1 MLKVLKTLCVVSLLL
16 YSGVCI
22 AGEGKADQELVRT
35 LMQKSGLNKQI
46 DQIPLMMQA
55 GIAQADQN
63 QPSRKMTPEEMS
75 DLNRMVAEAFDAK
88 AMNASVQK
96 HIRSN
101 LAKNDIRAALAW
113 LSSPLGEK
121 ITRLEED
128 ASTPAAYTE
137 MQAMADTLTKNTARA
152 AQLKKLDTAVKATES
167 GVRVALNIQMSLLTA
182 MSSVLPKDKRPSA
195 GEIKD
200 QVNKNGAQMRSTA
213 EQETLLSFLYAYRT
227 LTDAEIDQYIAFAES
242 KSGKKYHAATSKGVS
257 DAMVQASRTLGSML
271 GKSMKKA
278 PQKTI

>member
-22 AGEGKADQELVRT
+22 AGEGKDDQELVRT

-46 DQIPLMMQA
+46 GQIPLMMQA
-55 GIAQADQN
+55 GIAEAEQSE
-63 QPSRKMTPEEMS
+63 PSRKMTPEERS

-152 AQLKKLDTAVKATES
+152 AQLKKLDRAVNATES

-182 MSSVLPKDKRPSA
+182 VSSVLPKDKRPSA

-200 QVNKNGAQMRSTA
+200 QVNKNSAQMRSTV
-213 EQETLLSFLYAYRT
+213 EQDTLLSFLYAYRT

-242 KSGKKYHAATSKGVS
+242 KSGKQYHAVTEKGVS
-257 DAMVQASRTLGSML
+257 DAVVQASRTLGNLL

-278 PQKTI
+278 PEKTI

>member
-1 MLKVLKTLCVVSLLL
+1 MLKVLKTMCAVSLLL
-16 YSGVCI
+16 YSGICI

-46 DQIPLMMQA
+46 EQIPLMMQA
-55 GIAQADQN
+55 GMAQAEQN
-63 QPSRKMTPEEMS
+63 EPSRKLTQKEM
-75 DLNRMVAEAFDAK
+75 DELNSMVAEAFDAK

-96 HIRSN
+96 HIQSN

-137 MQAMADTLTKNTARA
+137 MQAMADTLLKNTARA
-152 AQLKKLDTAVKATES
+152 AQLRKLDGAVKATES
-167 GVRVALNIQMSLLTA
+167 GVRVALNIQISLLTA

-195 GEIKD
+195 DEIKG
-200 QVNKNGAQMRSTA
+200 QVNKNSEQVRSMV
-213 EQETLLSFLYAYRT
+213 EQDTLLSFLYTYRT

-242 KSGKKYHAATSKGVS
+242 NSGRKYHAATSKGVS
-257 DAMVQASRTLGSML
+257 DAVVQASRTLGGML
-271 GKSMKKA
+271 GRSMNNA